1 MLTSETLGPVRVRVE
16 KALPEDPDF
25 EGRLDP
31 LHVVDHLHI
40 DRRRNVDSGPWKSA
54 EKVGYDWPFNN

>member
-1 MLTSETLGPVRVRVE
+1 
-16 KALPEDPDF
+16 
-25 EGRLDP
+25 
-31 LHVVDHLHI
+31 VVDHLHI